1 MPEPTEPHIPRNDAA
16 ASELDDEDDR
26 EELRSRYYGLL
37 QELRVLLPGVQ
48 VLVAFML
55 AVPFAK
61 RFADLD
67 SAAIAVFA
75 SAIMTSV
82 LSVVSFMT
90 PISLHRFGLRTAR
103 SNRLQ
108 LSIVCTQV
116 GILLLGVSMLLS
128 LTLVLSFLLHWIV
141 TVVLVALTG
150 SAMVGLWV
158 VLPARVRAHDEH

>member
-1 MPEPTEPHIPRNDAA
+1 MSEPDERHIPHSDAS

-26 EELRSRYYGLL
+26 DELRTRYYGLL

-61 RFADLD
+61 RFSDLD
-67 SAAIAVFA
+67 AGATAVFG
-75 SAIMTSV
+75 SALVTSM

-90 PISLHRFGLRTAR
+90 PISLHRFGMRTAR

-128 LTLVLSFLLHWIV
+128 LILVLSFLFNWIV
-141 TVVLVALTG
+141 TVVLVGLMG
-150 SAMVGLWV
+150 SAMIGLWIL
-158 VLPARVRAHDEH
+158 LPAHLHAHDER

>member
-1 MPEPTEPHIPRNDAA
+1 MPVPDEQHIPHSDAS
-16 ASELDDEDDR
+16 ASELDDEADR
-26 EELRSRYYGLL
+26 DELRSRYYGLL

-61 RFADLD
+61 RFSDLD
-67 SAAIAVFA
+67 SPAVAVFA
-75 SAIMTSV
+75 SALVTSM

-90 PISLHRFGLRTAR
+90 PISLHRFGMRTAR

-128 LTLVLSFLLHWIV
+128 LTLVLSFLFNWIV
-141 TVVLVALTG
+141 TVVLVGVTG
-150 SAMVGLWV
+150 TAMIGLWV
-158 VLPARVRAHDEH
+158 LLPARLRAHDEP

>member
-1 MPEPTEPHIPRNDAA
+1 MPDPTERPNPQSDAA
-16 ASELDDEDDR
+16 AADLDDEVDR
-26 EELRSRYYGLL
+26 DELRERYYGLL

-55 AVPFAK
+55 AVPFAT

-67 SAAIAVFA
+67 AAATAVFGCA
-75 SAIMTSV
+75 LVTSM

-90 PISLHRFGLRTAR
+90 PISLHRFGMRTAR

-128 LTLVLSFLLHWIV
+128 LTLVLSFLFNGIV
-141 TVVLVALTG
+141 TVVLVGVTG
-150 SAMVGLWV
+150 AAMIGLWI
-158 VLPARVRAHDEH
+158 VLPARLRAHDRA